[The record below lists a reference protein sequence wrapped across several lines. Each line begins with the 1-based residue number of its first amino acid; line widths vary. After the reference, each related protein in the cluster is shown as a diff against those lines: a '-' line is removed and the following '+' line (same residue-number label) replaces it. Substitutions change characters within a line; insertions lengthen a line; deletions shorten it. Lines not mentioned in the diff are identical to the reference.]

1 MIISHRLKYVFIHI
15 PKTGGTSVRNI
26 LTHNNKFSC
35 DVISHWDT
43 ITEEQFK
50 AFPRVSRE
58 LKCHHG
64 VRKAKEYF
72 DDNNLDWDSYF
83 KFSFMRNPYDL
94 HVSNYHYLHQV
105 VGKKDRNTEEQEETY
120 KNATSFADYVKD
132 LERSRAG
139 FQEIYIRDEDE
150 VKVDF
155 IGKLETIEEDFKR
168 IVDTILPKQIITEEE
183 YKLPF
188 LNKTKHKH
196 FSEYYTPELTDLV
209 NKACEMDFKVGGY
222 KMS

>member
-15 PKTGGTSVRNI
+15 PKTGGTSVRNV

-43 ITEEQFK
+43 ITEEQFE

-64 VRKAKEYF
+64 VRKAKKYF
-72 DDNNLDWDSYF
+72 EDNNLDWDSYF

-105 VGKKDRNTEEQEETY
+105 VGEKDRNTEEQERTY
-120 KNATSFADYVKD
+120 KNATSFANYIKD
-132 LERSRAG
+132 LKRSRSG
-139 FQEIYIRDEDE
+139 FQEIYIRDEEE

-155 IGKLETIEEDFKR
+155 IGKMETIEQDFKY
-168 IVDTILPKQIITEEE
+168 IVDTILPKEIITEED

-188 LNKTKHKH
+188 LNKTKHKP
-196 FSEYYTPELTDLV
+196 FSEYYTPELKDLV
-209 NKACEMDFKVGGY
+209 NEACEKDFEVGGY

>member
-15 PKTGGTSVRNI
+15 PKTGGTSIRDI
-26 LTHNNKFSC
+26 LTHNYKFSC

-43 ITEEQFK
+43 ITEEQFSS
-50 AFPRVSRE
+50 FPRVSRD

-64 VRKAKEYF
+64 VKRAKEYF
-72 DDNNLDWDSYF
+72 DENNLDWDSYF

-105 VGKKDRNTEEQEETY
+105 VGKKNRNTEEQEETY
-120 KNATSFADYVKD
+120 KNATSFEAYLND
-132 LERSRAG
+132 LKRSRTG
-139 FQEIYIRDEDE
+139 FQEIYIRDEGE

-155 IGKLETIEEDFKR
+155 IGKLEMMERDWKR
-168 IVDTILPKQIITEEE
+168 IVDTILPKGIITEEE

-188 LNKTKHKH
+188 LNKTKRKH
-196 FSEYYTPELTDLV
+196 FSEYYTSELTNLV
-209 NKACEMDFKVGGY
+209 NKACEMDFKVGDY
-222 KMS
+222 EMS